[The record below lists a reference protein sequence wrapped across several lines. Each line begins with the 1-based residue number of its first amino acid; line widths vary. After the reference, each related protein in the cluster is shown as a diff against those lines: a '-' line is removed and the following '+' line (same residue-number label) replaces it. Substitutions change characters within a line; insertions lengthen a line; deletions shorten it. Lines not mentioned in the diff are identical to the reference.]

1 MIDYTKFELDNGLRL
16 IVHEDD
22 STAMAAVNI
31 LYDVGARDE
40 TPEKTGFAHLFEHL
54 MFGGSVNIKDFDG
67 ALQAAGGTNNAFT
80 TSDITNYYDL
90 IPAINL
96 ETALWLES
104 DRMLGLN
111 FNQQALD
118 VQKKVVSEE
127 FKEHY
132 LNQPYGEVWHKMLSM
147 SFTKHPYAWPV
158 IGKNLQHIDNFVL
171 DDVKAF
177 FKKHYCPNN
186 AIITIAGG
194 VKAGEVLELVKKWFG
209 DIPKGK
215 QYKREI
221 VAEPTQTQK
230 IKQQME
236 AEVPLNALYM
246 AFKTPARLHKNYY
259 ATDFISDILSHGR
272 SSRLYQSLIKEKQ
285 LFSTISA
292 YVTSSIDPG
301 LLYIEGKLNQNVAM
315 EIAEQAVWDELDKL
329 KTEYLNEQELVKV
342 KHKIESHI
350 TFSQTKILTR
360 AMDLSYFELLGNT
373 ELINA
378 EVACYSNLTAEEVK
392 NVATECLSTKSAC
405 TLQYYATQN

>member
-1 MIDYTKFELDNGLRL
+1 MIDYTKFKLDNGLRL

-22 STAMAAVNI
+22 STAMAAVNV

-40 TPEKTGFAHLFEHL
+40 SPEKTGFAHLFEHL
-54 MFGGSVNIKDFDG
+54 MFGGSVHIDDFDG

-111 FNQQALD
+111 FSQQALD

-127 FKEHY
+127 FKENY

-147 SFTKHPYAWPV
+147 SYSKHPYAWPV

-177 FKKHYCPNN
+177 FEKYYCPKN

-194 VKAGEVLELVKKWFG
+194 VKTKEVLELVKKWFG
-209 DIPKGK
+209 DIPGGASL
-215 QYKREI
+215 KRQLP
-221 VAEPTQTQK
+221 VEPTQTKTISHQ
-230 IKQQME
+230 IE
-236 AEVPLNALYM
+236 ADVPLNALYM
-246 AFKTPARLHKNYY
+246 AFKIPARLQKDYY
-259 ATDFISDILSHGR
+259 ATDFISDILSHGS
-272 SSRLYQSLIKEKQ
+272 SSRLYQSLVKQKQ
-285 LFSTISA
+285 LFSNIGA
-292 YVTSSIDPG
+292 YVTSNIDPG
-301 LLYIEGKLNQNVAM
+301 LLYIEGKLHQNIAM
-315 EIAEQAVWDELDKL
+315 ETGEQAIWEELNKL
-329 KTEYLNEQELVKV
+329 KTAQLGEEELIKV

-350 TFSQTKILTR
+350 EFSQSKILTR
-360 AMDLSYFELLGNT
+360 AMDLCYFELLGDTELMNT
-373 ELINA
+373 ETTHYSNVSAAAIK
-378 EVACYSNLTAEEVK
+378 EVAQQYLKAE
-392 NVATECLSTKSAC
+392 NAC
-405 TLQYYATQN
+405 TLRYYANQN

>member
-1 MIDYTKFELDNGLRL
+1 MIDYKKFKLDNGLRL

-22 STAMAAVNI
+22 STAMAAVNV

-40 TPEKTGFAHLFEHL
+40 MPDKTGFAHLFEHL

-90 IPAINL
+90 LPAINL

-111 FNQQALD
+111 FCQQALD

-132 LNQPYGEVWHKMLSM
+132 LNQPYGEVWHKLLSM
-147 SFTKHPYAWPV
+147 SFTKHPYGWPV

-194 VKAGEVLELVKKWFG
+194 VKALEVLELVKKWFG
-209 DIPKGK
+209 DIPKGE
-215 QYKREI
+215 QHSRYLP
-221 VAEPTQTQK
+221 VEPSQTKK
-230 IKQQME
+230 IIHCLE
-236 AEVPLNALYM
+236 AEVPLNALYIT
-246 AFKTPARLHKNYY
+246 FKFPGRLHKNYY
-259 ATDFISDILSHGR
+259 AADFISDILSNGW

-285 LFSTISA
+285 LFSKIHA
-292 YVTSSIDPG
+292 YVTATIDPG
-301 LLYIEGKLNQNVAM
+301 LLYIEGKLHQNIAM
-315 EIAEQAVWDELDKL
+315 ETAEKAVWEELDKL
-329 KTEYLNEQELVKV
+329 KTEYLTGQELVKV

-350 TFSQTKILTR
+350 AFSQTKILTR
-360 AMDLSYFELLGNT
+360 AIDLSYFELLGNT
-373 ELINA
+373 ELINTEA
-378 EVACYSNLTAEEVK
+378 TYYNNLTKEAVK
-392 NVATECLSTKSAC
+392 KVATQYLRDENAC
-405 TLQYYATQN
+405 TLKYYATQN

>member
-1 MIDYTKFELDNGLRL
+1 MIDYKKFKLDNGLRL
-16 IVHEDD
+16 MVHEDD

-40 TPEKTGFAHLFEHL
+40 TPDKTGFAHLFEHL
-54 MFGGSVNIKDFDG
+54 MFGGSINVADFDT

-104 DRMLGLN
+104 DRMLGLD
-111 FNQQALD
+111 FSRQALD

-147 SFTKHPYAWPV
+147 SYTKHPYGWPV

-177 FKKHYCPNN
+177 FKKHYCPNK

-194 VKAGEVLELVKKWFG
+194 VKTGEVLELVKKWFG
-209 DIPKGK
+209 DIPPGANLNR
-215 QYKREI
+215 QLPT
-221 VAEPTQTQK
+221 EPAQTQQV
-230 IKQQME
+230 KQQME
-236 AEVPLNALYM
+236 AAVPLNALYM
-246 AFKTPARLHKNYY
+246 AFKIPARLHQNYY
-259 ATDFISDILSHGR
+259 AADFMSDILSHGR
-272 SSRLYQSLIKEKQ
+272 SSRLYQSLVKEQQ
-285 LFSTISA
+285 LFSNISA
-292 YVTSSIDPG
+292 YVTANIDPG
-301 LLYIEGKLNQNVAM
+301 LLYIEGKLHEQVAM
-315 EIAEQAVWDELDKL
+315 ETAEQAVWDELNQL
-329 KTEYLNEQELVKV
+329 KSEHLNEQELVKV

-350 TFSQTKILTR
+350 EFSQSKILNR
-360 AMDLSYFELLGNT
+360 AIDLSYFELIGDV
-373 ELINA
+373 ELINTEA
-378 EVACYSNLTAEEVK
+378 TCYSNLTTKAIKDAAEQYL
-392 NVATECLSTKSAC
+392 TEENAC
-405 TLQYYATQN
+405 TLHYYASQN